1 MIMDD
6 KRDRANIYNQDIL
19 LENKSFSNKI
29 YNYFYAMLK
38 DQKEISFL
46 EMYILYI
53 LETIQL
59 ISYGLS
65 EPHSDTWKEK
75 SSSLKTVSDIISIS
89 RITTLMKYVK
99 FDIYLIIF
107 FILVVIIFS
116 FCIFLTVN
124 ILFFKESKFFLTS
137 LNIIRN
143 LIYPLS
149 IFLYIPIT
157 ELVLLPLKC
166 NSENK
171 VDIMQ
176 EAVQCWDTMNY
187 LYSIIGIISSILF
200 FLCILFLLYFFFYPF
215 NYRDSSIR
223 IQSSNDAIFLV
234 IKYIFS
240 LRYMIVKNE
249 YLSISILLIFTLYA
263 MIKEFYENTF
273 NSIRLEIF
281 INLKYFLAFWTY
293 IILLFSKF
301 FEDTKINGLIYIYSF
316 GIPFVI
322 ICCILL
328 VNKNRSSFDYDITIY
343 NNLNE
348 CLEKTR
354 ILIKLITSFI
364 ECSKNIR
371 FGAESENQKEDILLK
386 GIIKIHT
393 LKCIKEECPLTKFIR
408 NPGNYNIQ
416 KQCLLN
422 YMTIYFNSGIKKFPY
437 SSELML
443 YYIQFNFSN
452 RSNLNAVRSNIS
464 LLQNNPNTN
473 KVKFIIYILSKDIH
487 NMKSKNVNGESSNYE
502 QEHEI
507 LNQKYRRLKYLIEN
521 STKLYGEFWGIF
533 ATNVTNNLN
542 TFKLYNLG
550 QKLNIYLKEI
560 NILWDNELKS
570 KKVDTENEVII
581 QLYSRFLKE
590 ILWNK
595 KKSEEISK
603 KLNND
608 NHHNRDTKK
617 LKNKENIEGTNIENE
632 LENPNYIIYAT
643 SNEKGECTIAQCS
656 NSIANLFGYMKS
668 EIIGK
673 KIEILMPEIFKGG
686 HANMLSDKIK
696 QIHLKHKSDRN
707 SYRENDKK
715 NTFIIGKSKMGYL
728 IPLNAKI
735 YLSEDTDFSN
745 SFIIKSYM
753 ELRDTK
759 SVYAYYIL
767 TKNDFSVCG
776 ISSSAINLGLTMDI
790 VNKYIID
797 IGILIRDKNLENI
810 DFIGKMNEYEEELKE
825 VIWIYPFLI
834 YPKDKIYNE
843 IKDEDIPDLIISSH
857 KKKVFM
863 QISVMKFG
871 DSNIIG
877 YVFKIVDSISK
888 KRNTNI
894 QSQSFIPNS
903 NKEILFDLLNLNYI
917 RTEIVSKKVGNRNL
931 REKEETNINNEN
943 QINKSHKDK
952 VKKIT
957 DISNVDEIIESSD
970 DEKNTKIE
978 LTKEK
983 LMEMQTK
990 DSKEIENFINQLTYY
1005 GEDVFMETH
1014 RPNKEKY
1021 PIGKGHE
1028 ALIKISI
1035 GKFITRIEKKINSN
1049 PELMMRYKGKKDDE
1063 LQNKE
1068 KNMNAMNHEFSSDTS
1083 NFLANIFKSK
1093 SIAYIKLI
1101 SLIFFLIFI
1110 FIIVMEFIFTILN
1123 VQKIKINIF
1132 QMRNA
1137 YKLLEDLCYIKYCV
1151 TELVLIDKYGDN
1163 YAILIGYKMQKI
1175 EDVIWL
1181 QEELEKYSFDFSNIY
1196 ENFTDIHPTEFSER
1210 YQNFVSNN
1218 TQVLIYTLTN
1228 GQETNQT
1235 ISFTAMMNRIP
1246 STLFYVSAIKEDTI
1260 PLNLSERN
1268 LYDLM
1273 LNLLNGY
1280 YIYIKQF
1287 SLILANDAV
1296 ESSKNPITC
1305 TITFYSSFVFSII
1318 FLIFIWNLLSNF
1330 LIERQKPINL
1340 FLTIKKQIFEDLK
1353 NASETFSNKLLNK
1366 LIGNEDNE
1374 EESQKD
1380 YKTNIKEKDI
1390 NIIKFK
1396 SPNNYKMKGKDNKKL
1411 LIDYFKLVFFL
1422 ILIQVYIIFK
1432 FFYSRNYI
1440 DSTKK
1445 FLDIFNITCYT
1456 YPDILKDL
1464 IISKQFIYNR
1474 TMPIFYH
1481 KNNERGVDKDS
1492 PFYSV
1497 FYEITNSFEE
1507 MIIKTSKTT
1516 SFLKNSYLDTFKK
1529 FAFKNFSDELFI
1541 DTYYMPNLSLLNLL
1555 SGGLIPVVSNFFEK
1569 IRFLWVDCYS
1579 NRPNTINDLKWCD
1592 ISYLILY
1599 IVRPWFNKMIGTL
1612 NDEANYFLNE
1622 AKIIQISLFIVVIM
1636 ILILSYFILWK
1647 NYEESLSVTLE
1658 RSFDLI
1664 KLIPEEI
1671 KHIIVSKL
1679 NE

>member
-6 KRDRANIYNQDIL
+6 KKDKSNIYNQDIL
-19 LENKSFSNKI
+19 SENQSISNKI
-29 YNYFYAMLK
+29 YNYFYTMLK
-38 DQKEISFL
+38 DKKEINFL

-65 EPHSDTWKEK
+65 EPHLDTWKEK
-75 SSSLKTVSDIISIS
+75 NSILKTVSDIISIS
-89 RITTLMKYVK
+89 RITTLMKYIK

-107 FILVVIIFS
+107 FILVVLIFS
-116 FCIFLTVN
+116 FCIFLIVN
-124 ILFFKESKFFLTS
+124 ILYFKESKFFLTS

-171 VDIMQ
+171 VSIVL
-176 EAVQCWDTMNY
+176 EAIQCWDSFHYM
-187 LYSIIGIISSILF
+187 YSIIGIISSILF
-200 FLCILFLLYFFFYPF
+200 LLGILFLLFFHFYPF

-223 IQSSNDAIFLV
+223 IQSNNDSIFLF
-234 IKYIFS
+234 IKYIFT
-240 LRYMIVKNE
+240 LRFMIIKNE
-249 YLSISILLIFTLYA
+249 YLSIAILLIFTLYA
-263 MIKEFYENTF
+263 MIKEFNDNTF
-273 NSIRLEIF
+273 NNIRLEIF

-301 FEDTKINGLIYIYSF
+301 FEESKINGLIYIFSL
-316 GIPFVI
+316 GIPFI
-322 ICCILL
+322 IIFCILL
-328 VNKNRSSFDYDITIY
+328 VNKHGSYFYYDITIY

-348 CLEKTR
+348 CLEKTK
-354 ILIKLITSFI
+354 ILIKLINSFI
-364 ECSKNIR
+364 DGSKNIR
-371 FGAESENQKEDILLK
+371 FGAESENQKEDIILK

-393 LKCIKEECPLTKFIR
+393 LKCIKEECPLTKFIN
-408 NPGNYNIQ
+408 NPGKYNIQ

-422 YMTIYFNSGIKKFPY
+422 YMTIYFNTGIKKFPD
-437 SSELML
+437 SAELML
-443 YYIQFNFSN
+443 YYIQFNFIN
-452 RSNLNAVRSNIS
+452 RSNLNAVRKNIS
-464 LLQNNPNTN
+464 LLQNNTNTN
-473 KVKFIIYILSKDIH
+473 KIKFIIYILSKDIH

-533 ATNVTNNLN
+533 ATNLTNNLN

-560 NILWDNELKS
+560 NTLWDNELKS
-570 KKVDTENEVII
+570 KKIENEAII
-581 QLYSRFLKE
+581 QLYSRFLKD

-595 KKSEEISK
+595 KKSEEINN

-608 NHHNRDTKK
+608 NHHNRDAKK
-617 LKNKENIEGTNIENE
+617 LNDKENTEGANINNE

-656 NSIANLFGYMKS
+656 NSIANLFGYMKN

-673 KIEILMPEIFKGG
+673 KIEILMPDIFKGG
-686 HANMLSDKIK
+686 HANMLSNKIK
-696 QIHLKHKSDRN
+696 QIHLKNKSDRN
-707 SYRENDKK
+707 SYNENDKK

-728 IPLNAKI
+728 IPLNSKI

-753 ELRDTK
+753 ESRDTK

-776 ISSSAINLGLTMDI
+776 ISSSTINLGLTMDI
-790 VNKYIID
+790 INKYIIN
-797 IGILIRDKNLENI
+797 IGILIRNKNLENI
-810 DFIGKMNEYEEELKE
+810 DFIEKLNEYEDELKE

-834 YPKDKIYNE
+834 YPQNKIYNE
-843 IKDEDIPDLIISSH
+843 IKNEDLQELIISSH

-863 QISVMKFG
+863 QISVMKYN

-888 KRNTNI
+888 KRNINI
-894 QSQSFIPNS
+894 QSESFIPNN
-903 NKEILFDLLNLNYI
+903 NKEILFDLLSLNYI
-917 RTEIVSKKVGNRNL
+917 RTEIVSKKIRNINL
-931 REKEETNINNEN
+931 REKEETNIENEK
-943 QINKSHKDK
+943 QINKSNKDK

-957 DISNVDEIIESSD
+957 DISNVDEIIESSE
-970 DEKNTKIE
+970 DEKTKIE

-983 LMEMQTK
+983 LMEIQTK
-990 DSKEIENFINQLTYY
+990 DSKEIENFINQLTFY
-1005 GEDVFMETH
+1005 GEDVFMEKH

-1021 PIGKGHE
+1021 SIGKGKE
-1028 ALIKISI
+1028 PLIKISTD
-1035 GKFITRIEKKINSN
+1035 KFIKRIEKNISSN
-1049 PELMMRYKGKKDDE
+1049 PELMMRYKGIKNDE
-1063 LQNKE
+1063 SRNRE
-1068 KNMNAMNHEFSSDTS
+1068 NNMNIINHEFSSDTS

-1093 SIAYIKLI
+1093 SVGYIKLI

-1110 FIIVMEFIFTILN
+1110 FIIVIEFIFTILN
-1123 VQKIKINIF
+1123 IQKIETNIF
-1132 QMRNA
+1132 QMKNA
-1137 YKLLEDLCYIKYCV
+1137 YKLLSDLCYIKYCV

-1163 YAILIGYKMQKI
+1163 YAILIGYKMEKL

-1196 ENFTDIHPTEFSER
+1196 GNFTDVHTSKFSER
-1210 YQNFVSNN
+1210 YQNFLN
-1218 TQVLIYTLTN
+1218 TQILIYTLTN
-1228 GQETNQT
+1228 GKHTNQT
-1235 ISFTAMMNRIP
+1235 ISFTAMMDRIP
-1246 STLFYVSAIKEDTI
+1246 STLFFVSEIKDTNR
-1260 PLNLSERN
+1260 LNLTERN

-1273 LNLLNGY
+1273 FNLLNGY
-1280 YIYIKQF
+1280 FIYIKEF
-1287 SLILANDAV
+1287 SLILADDAV
-1296 ESSKNPITC
+1296 ESSKNSIIC
-1305 TITFYSSFVFSII
+1305 SITFYSSFIFSII
-1318 FLIFIWNLLSNF
+1318 FLIFIWKLLSKF

-1340 FLTIKKQIFEDLK
+1340 FLTIKKRIFEDLK
-1353 NASETFSNKLLNK
+1353 NSSETFSNKLLNNLK
-1366 LIGNEDNE
+1366 GNEDNE

-1380 YKTNIKEKDI
+1380 YFTNIKEKDI

-1432 FFYSRNYI
+1432 FFYSKNYI
-1440 DSTKK
+1440 DNTIK

-1456 YPDILKDL
+1456 YPDILKAL

-1474 TMPIFYH
+1474 TLPIFYH
-1481 KNNERGVDKDS
+1481 KNNETGVDKDS
-1492 PFYSV
+1492 PFYYL
-1497 FYEITNSFEE
+1497 FYEITNNFEE
-1507 MIIKTSKTT
+1507 MVIKTSKTT
-1516 SFLKNSYLDTFKK
+1516 SFLQNSYLNTFKK
-1529 FAFKNFSDELFI
+1529 FAFQNFSDELFI

-1555 SGGLIPVVSNFFEK
+1555 RGGLIPVVSNFFEK
-1569 IRFLWVDCYS
+1569 IRFLWVQCYFDQ
-1579 NRPNTINDLKWCD
+1579 PNTINDLKWCD

-1599 IVRPWFNKMIGTL
+1599 IVRPWFNKMIEIL
-1612 NDEANYFLNE
+1612 NDEVNKFLDD
-1622 AKIIQISLFIVVIM
+1622 ARIIQISLFIVVII

-1647 NYEESLSVTLE
+1647 SYEESLSVSLD

-1671 KHIIVSKL
+1671 KLIIVSKL